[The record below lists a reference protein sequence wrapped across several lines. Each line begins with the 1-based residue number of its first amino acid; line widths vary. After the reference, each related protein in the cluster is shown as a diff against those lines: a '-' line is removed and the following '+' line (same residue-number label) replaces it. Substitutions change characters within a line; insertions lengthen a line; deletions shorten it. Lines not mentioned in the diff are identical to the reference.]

1 MKKILLAVT
10 ALFFVNA
17 MFAQDVVKTR
27 DLSSVAVK
35 KTVFTGRE
43 EAAPQMVT
51 PMLRTTSRNIIGT
64 TFYDLQTNGSQAPKV
79 YAHADGTISAV
90 WTTMAGGSS
99 SRGTGYNYFNGTG
112 WINPSTSTDRIE
124 QSKTGWGTMTC
135 VGDAEIV
142 ASHNGLATGGALV
155 ISIRPHKGTGDWTYS
170 TLEGPAVS
178 NGSNTSTCL
187 LWPAIASI
195 GNTIHLIACT
205 ESDDGYLYQGIQTCL
220 LYYRGTFDA
229 STNTISWDAPRVVG
243 DVTSAELKSFSGDAY
258 AIAAKGNTVAIVN
271 APTFGDVFL
280 WKSSDNGVNFTKT
293 TVFQHPYPGFEE
305 STTLVL
311 DTPYVADGSCAVA
324 IDDAGNAHLAFGITR
339 LLNDDITDGKYSY
352 YPGVVGMLYWNENQ
366 QPILNANATT
376 LDPENIE
383 AAGYTVFRRSDLNN
397 DGGAYWSSG
406 DVDLPGY
413 GVGAVS
419 MPQIVADNGK
429 VYLFYSAILDWPFMD
444 ANNGNVVKYYRGVFG
459 SKSTDNG
466 STFGDVSW
474 LSYNKDCYY
483 LNDWSWV
490 SDTDSVFI
498 HAMDALYVDGESVF
512 PAVAPQVVNGKISMW
527 WQQDFFA
534 GSQVKDGGNIA
545 ENYIHYLTLDAD
557 EVGVYNNTNEV
568 WQGIWID
575 HTGLSNKV
583 ISGMKMYPNPA
594 TNNVNVTFSSEEN
607 ANAVLSVMNLMGQTV
622 YTENVNIQEGY
633 NMVTLSVN
641 NLRSG
646 VYMVNIKT
654 DKGTSTQKLI
664 VK

>member
-10 ALFFVNA
+10 ALFLVNA

-27 DLSSVAVK
+27 DLNTVAMK

-43 EAAPQMVT
+43 EAAPQEAM
-51 PMLRTTSRNIIGT
+51 PMLRNTSRNIIGT
-64 TFYDLQTNGSQAPKV
+64 TFYDLQTNGSQAPKI

-90 WTTMAGGSS
+90 WTTMGGGAS
-99 SRGTGYNYFNGTG
+99 SRGTGYNYFDGNS
-112 WINPSTSTDRIE
+112 WINPGSSTDRIE
-124 QSKTGWGTMTC
+124 TSRTGWGTMTC

-155 ISIRPHKGTGDWTYS
+155 ISIRPHKGTGEWTHS
-170 TLEGPAVS
+170 TLVGPSVS
-178 NGSNTSTCL
+178 DGSGTSTCL
-187 LWPAIASI
+187 LWPSMTSI

-205 ESDDGYLYQGIQTCL
+205 ESDAGYLYHGIQTCL

-229 STNTISWDAPRVVG
+229 STNTISWEDPRIVG
-243 DVTSAELKSFSGDAY
+243 DVTSAEVKSFSGDAY
-258 AIAAKGNTVAIVN
+258 SIAAKGNTVAIVN

-293 TVFQHPYPGFEE
+293 TVFQHPYPGFDE

-311 DTPYVADGSCAVA
+311 DTPYVSDGSCAIA
-324 IDDAGNAHLAFGITR
+324 IDDAGKAHVAFGITR
-339 LLNDDITDGKYSY
+339 MLNDDISDGSYSY
-352 YPGVVGMLYWNENQ
+352 FPGVVGLLYWNESQ
-366 QPILNANATT
+366 QPILNTNAST
-376 LDPENIE
+376 LDPDNIE
-383 AAGYTVFRRSDLNN
+383 AAGYTVFKRSDLNN
-397 DGGAYWSSG
+397 DGGAYWSAG
-406 DVDLPGY
+406 DVGFPSY
-413 GVGAVS
+413 GVGVVS
-419 MPQIVADNGK
+419 MPQIVAANGK
-429 VYLFYSAILDWPFMD
+429 VYVIYAAILDWPFMD
-444 ANNGNVVKYYRGVFG
+444 VNNGESAEYYRGVFG
-459 SKSTDNG
+459 TKSTDNG
-466 STFGDVSW
+466 NEFGDVSW

-490 SDTDSVFI
+490 SDTNDVLDN
-498 HAMDALYVDGESVF
+498 AMAALYVEGESVF
-512 PAVAPQVVNGKISMW
+512 PAVAPQIVNGQISMW

-534 GSQVKDGGNIA
+534 GTNTKDSDPLA
-545 ENYIHYLTLDAD
+545 ENYIHFQTLPAD
-557 EVGVYNNTNEV
+557 SIGIYNNTNEV

-594 TNNVNVTFSSEEN
+594 TNNVNVTFSSEES

-622 YTENVNIQEGY
+622 YTENVNIHEGY
-633 NMVTLSVN
+633 NLVNLSVN
-641 NLRSG
+641 NFRSG

-654 DKGTSTQKLI
+654 NKGTSTQKLI

>member
-1 MKKILLAVT
+1 MKKILLAVS
-10 ALFFVNA
+10 ALFLINA

-27 DLSSVAVK
+27 NLNTVAMK
-35 KTVFTGRE
+35 KTVYTGRE
-43 EAAPQMVT
+43 EAAPQEVT

-64 TFYDLQTNGSQAPKV
+64 TFYDLQTNGSQAPKM
-79 YAHADGTISAV
+79 YAHADGTISAA
-90 WTTMAGGSS
+90 WTTMAGSAT
-99 SRGTGYNYFNGTG
+99 SRGTGYNYFNGTS
-112 WINPSTSTDRIE
+112 WINPGTSTDRIE
-124 QSKTGWGTMTC
+124 NVKTGWGTMTC

-142 ASHNGLATGGALV
+142 ASHNGLASGGALV

-178 NGSNTSTCL
+178 NGSSTSTCL
-187 LWPAIASI
+187 LWPAITSI

-205 ESDDGYLYQGIQTCL
+205 ESDEGFLYQGIQTCL
-220 LYYRGTFDA
+220 LYYRGTFNPSD
-229 STNTISWDAPRVVG
+229 NTITWQAPRIVG
-243 DVTSAELKSFSGDAY
+243 DVTSSELKSFSGDAY
-258 AIAAKGNTVAIVN
+258 AIASKGNTVAIVN

-280 WKSSDNGVNFTKT
+280 WKSSDNGETFTKT

-324 IDDAGNAHLAFGITR
+324 IDDNGKAHLAFGITR
-339 LLNDDITDGKYSY
+339 LLNDDISDGTYSY
-352 YPGVVGMLYWNENQ
+352 YPGVVGMLYWNEAQ

-383 AAGYTVFRRSDLNN
+383 AAGYTVFKRSDLNN

-406 DVDLPGY
+406 GDIPGY
-413 GVGAVS
+413 GVSAVS

-429 VYLFYSAILDWPFMD
+429 VYVFYSAILDWPFMD
-444 ANNGNVVKYYRGVFG
+444 VNNDYDAKYFRGIFG
-459 SKSTDNG
+459 TKSTDNG

-483 LNDWSWV
+483 INDWSWV
-490 SDTDSVFI
+490 SDTNDVMQ
-498 HAMDALYVDGESVF
+498 HAMEALWVDGESVF
-512 PAVAPQVVNGKISMW
+512 PAVAPQIVNGQISMW

-534 GSQVKDGGNIA
+534 GSQVKEGGSIA
-545 ENYIHYLTLDAD
+545 ENYIHFQTLPAD
-557 EVGVYNNTNEV
+557 SVGIYNNTNEV

-575 HTGLSNKV
+575 PTGISNRV
-583 ISGMKMYPNPA
+583 ISGMKVYPNPA
-594 TNNVNVTFSSEEN
+594 SESVNVSFSSEEN
-607 ANAVLSVMNLMGQTV
+607 ANAVISVMNLMGQTV
-622 YTENVNIQEGY
+622 YTENVNIHEGC

-641 NLRSG
+641 NFRSG

-654 DKGTSTQKLI
+654 NKGTSTQKLI

>member
-1 MKKILLAVT
+1 MKKILLAVS
-10 ALFFVNA
+10 ALFLINA

-27 DLSSVAVK
+27 NLNTVAMK

-43 EAAPQMVT
+43 EAAPQEVT

-79 YAHADGTISAV
+79 YAHADGTISAA
-90 WTTMAGGSS
+90 WTTMAGGAT
-99 SRGTGYNYFNGTG
+99 SRGTGYNYFNGTS
-112 WINPSTSTDRIE
+112 WINPGTSTDRIE
-124 QSKTGWGTMTC
+124 NTRTGWGTMTC

-142 ASHNGLATGGALV
+142 ASHNGLASGGALV

-178 NGSNTSTCL
+178 NGSSTSTCL
-187 LWPAIASI
+187 LWPAITSI

-205 ESDDGYLYQGIQTCL
+205 ESDEGYLYQGIQTCL
-220 LYYRGTFDA
+220 LYYRGTFNA
-229 STNTISWDAPRVVG
+229 SNNTITWQAPRIVG
-243 DVTSAELKSFSGDAY
+243 DVTSSELKSFSGDAY
-258 AIAAKGNTVAIVN
+258 AIASKGNTVAIVN

-280 WKSSDNGVNFTKT
+280 WKSLDNGETFTKT

-324 IDDAGNAHLAFGITR
+324 IDDNGKAHLAFGITR
-339 LLNDDITDGKYSY
+339 LLNDDISDDSYSY
-352 YPGVVGMLYWNENQ
+352 YPGVVGMLYWNEAQ

-376 LDPENIE
+376 LDPDNIE
-383 AAGYTVFRRSDLNN
+383 AAGYTVFKRSDLNN

-406 DVDLPGY
+406 GSIPSY
-413 GVGAVS
+413 GVSAVS
-419 MPQIVADNGK
+419 MPQIVADNGN
-429 VYLFYSAILDWPFMD
+429 VYVFYSAILDWPFMD
-444 ANNGNVVKYYRGVFG
+444 VNNDYDAKYFRGIFG
-459 SKSTDNG
+459 TKSTDNG

-483 LNDWSWV
+483 INDWSWV
-490 SDTDSVFI
+490 SDTNDVMQ
-498 HAMDALYVDGESVF
+498 HAMEALWIDGESVF
-512 PAVAPQVVNGKISMW
+512 PAVAPQIVNGQISMW

-534 GSQVKDGGNIA
+534 GSQVKEGGSIA
-545 ENYIHYLTLDAD
+545 ENYIHFQTLPAD
-557 EVGVYNNTNEV
+557 SVGIYNNTNEV

-575 HTGLSNKV
+575 PTGISNRV
-583 ISGMKMYPNPA
+583 ISGMKVYPNPA
-594 TNNVNVTFSSEEN
+594 SESVNVSFSSEEN
-607 ANAVLSVMNLMGQTV
+607 ANAVISVMNLMGQTV
-622 YTENVNIQEGY
+622 YTENVNIHEGC

-641 NLRSG
+641 NFRSG

-654 DKGTSTQKLI
+654 NKGTSTQKLI

>member
-1 MKKILLAVT
+1 MKKILLAVS
-10 ALFFVNA
+10 ALFLINA

-27 DLSSVAVK
+27 NLNTVAMK
-35 KTVFTGRE
+35 KTVYTGRE
-43 EAAPQMVT
+43 EAAPQEVT

-64 TFYDLQTNGSQAPKV
+64 TFYDLQTNGSQAPKM
-79 YAHADGTISAV
+79 YAHADGTISAA
-90 WTTMAGGSS
+90 WTTMAGSAT
-99 SRGTGYNYFNGTG
+99 SRGTGYNYFNGTS
-112 WINPSTSTDRIE
+112 WINPGTSTDRIE
-124 QSKTGWGTMTC
+124 NTRTGWGTMTC

-142 ASHNGLATGGALV
+142 ASHNGLASGGALV

-178 NGSNTSTCL
+178 NGSSTSTCL
-187 LWPAIASI
+187 LWPAITSI

-205 ESDDGYLYQGIQTCL
+205 ESDEGYLYQGIQTCL
-220 LYYRGTFDA
+220 LYYRGTFNA
-229 STNTISWDAPRVVG
+229 SNNTITWQAPRIVG
-243 DVTSAELKSFSGDAY
+243 DVTSSELKSFSGDAY
-258 AIAAKGNTVAIVN
+258 AIASKGNTVAIVN

-280 WKSSDNGVNFTKT
+280 WKSLDNGENFTKT
-293 TVFQHPYPGFEE
+293 TVFQHPYPGFNE

-324 IDDAGNAHLAFGITR
+324 IDDNGKAHVAFGITR
-339 LLNDDITDGKYSY
+339 LLNDDISDGSYSY
-352 YPGVVGMLYWNENQ
+352 YPGVVGMLYWNESQ
-366 QPILNANATT
+366 QPILNTNATT

-383 AAGYTVFRRSDLNN
+383 AAGYTIFRRSDLNN
-397 DGGAYWSSG
+397 DGGAYWSGG

-444 ANNGNVVKYYRGVFG
+444 VNNDYDAKYFRGIFG
-459 SKSTDNG
+459 TKSTDNG

-483 LNDWSWV
+483 INDWSWV
-490 SDTDSVFI
+490 SDTNDVMQ
-498 HAMDALYVDGESVF
+498 HAMDALWVDGESVF
-512 PAVAPQVVNGKISMW
+512 PVVAPQIVNGQIAMW

-534 GSQVKDGGNIA
+534 GSQVKEGGNIA
-545 ENYIHYLTLDAD
+545 ENYIHFQTLPAD
-557 EVGVYNNTNEV
+557 SVGIYNNTNEV

-575 HTGLSNKV
+575 PTGISNRV
-583 ISGMKMYPNPA
+583 ISGMKVYPNPA
-594 TNNVNVTFSSEEN
+594 SESVNVSFSSEEN
-607 ANAVLSVMNLMGQTV
+607 ANAVISVMNLMGQTV
-622 YTENVNIQEGY
+622 YTENVNIHEGC

-641 NLRSG
+641 NFRSG

-654 DKGTSTQKLI
+654 NKGTSTQKLI